1 MANRNIDKIKLK
13 RSNVLGKI
21 PTLGQL
27 ELGEIALNTADAKL
41 YTEYTGGAS
50 GSTDVREIGWNRVN
64 VTGDTMTGT
73 LYGPSISATTIDG
86 GNILSGGTNIST
98 LFSTTDYYT
107 TGSTL
112 INNTLYFH
120 RNDSLSA
127 YTVDLSSISGGG
139 GGGGHEIY
147 SSTGA
152 TALTQREKLR
162 FTGYLSATD
171 DNINQETIIELDET
185 QLTNFNSTDIIDIN
199 GTFKLSLE
207 EDHLYFGNVQGLAE
221 QKTLNEIFD
230 NASKIVGTIF
240 IVGVDNKLQLN
251 VPQGY
256 IIRGNSNGEGVAE
269 PLISGANKTLI
280 TDSNGNEVEADL
292 VSFFDL
298 LTATSVTANGVLN
311 TIDLSGTARGIL
323 GGWKITDIV
332 VKNTTANVVTINIGS
347 SPGGTNV
354 VNGAEIPANGFIEL
368 PIGTTLFSETVEQSL
383 NVSSG
388 NWNSANLII
397 KFSVKKVF

>member
-147 SSTGA
+147 NGTDI
-152 TALTQREKLR
+152 TPLTQRDGLR
-162 FTGYLSATD
+162 FEGYLQATD
-171 DNINQETIIELDET
+171 DAGNNETVVDLSSTAITPTEISRFDENGSGNIDLKIAENKLLTGTAGGFATELSFAQEGILG
-185 QLTNFNSTDIIDIN
+185 LDIN
-199 GTFKLSLE
+199 
-207 EDHLYFGNVQGLAE
+207 
-221 QKTLNEIFD
+221 
-230 NASKIVGTIF
+230 
-240 IVGVDNKLQLN
+240 
-251 VPQGY
+251 
-256 IIRGNSNGEGVAE
+256 
-269 PLISGANKTLI
+269 
-280 TDSNGNEVEADL
+280 NEVKEFEAVEIYNILKED
-292 VSFFDL
+292 
-298 LTATSVTANGVLN
+298 AVTANKQLA
-311 TIDLSGTARGIL
+311 L
-323 GGWKITDIV
+323 TDIAGSSSNVKAKFEISAIV
-332 VKNTTANVVTINIGS
+332 VQNTTANAVTINIGS
-347 SPGGTNV
+347 VALGTDV
-354 VNGAEIPANGFIEL
+354 ANTV
-368 PIGTTLFSETVEQSL
+368 PIGANATLKLPLGTTFFSTTLGQNLFI
-383 NVSSG
+383 SSSS
-388 NWNSANLII
+388 WNSASINIHVTI
-397 KFSVKKVF
+397 SKIWQ